1 MPIVEWD
8 ESMSIGLYLIDEQ
21 HRELVVLI
29 NNIGDA
35 IERNA
40 SQAEISR
47 FIRRFYNYTITHFQT
62 EESLMDHA
70 TYPEYFTQVK
80 EHLDCSMKAI
90 EFHRRFVHDHDF
102 DLKEFLDYIVSW
114 FVKHTTG
121 IDQTLAK
128 HLLDRGLSDRLRA
141 G

>member
-8 ESMSIGLYLIDEQ
+8 DSMLVGLYLIDEQ

-29 NNIGDA
+29 NNVADA

-47 FIRRFYNYTITHFQT
+47 FIRRFYNYTIVHFQT

-70 TYPEYFTQVK
+70 TYPEYFTQVN
-80 EHLDCSMKAI
+80 EHLDCSMKAL

-102 DLKEFLDYIVSW
+102 DLKEFLDYIVAW

-128 HLLDRGLSDRLRA
+128 HLLDRGLSDRLQTD
-141 G
+141 